1 MAQQIP
7 PAAAEA
13 VETLVDATKAT
24 QLIALVKD
32 NQLVTALV
40 CFLLWQIGALTT
52 AQSYAAG
59 VMC

>member
-1 MAQQIP
+1 MSQQIP
-7 PAAAEA
+7 PVTAEA
-13 VETLVDATKAT
+13 VETIVDATKAT

-40 CFLLWQIGALTT
+40 CFLLWQIGALAS

>member
-1 MAQQIP
+1 MSAAP
-7 PAAAEA
+7 SPAMDR
-13 VETLVDATKAT
+13 VLDATKFAQVIT
-24 QLIALVKD
+24 LVKE

-40 CFLLWQIGALTT
+40 CFLLWQIGALAS

>member
-1 MAQQIP
+1 MPTVPGTEI
-7 PAAAEA
+7 EA
-13 VETLVDATKAT
+13 VEVARAT
-24 QLIALVKD
+24 QLIALVKE

-40 CFLLWQIGALTT
+40 CFLLWQIGALAS

>member
-1 MAQQIP
+1 VP
-7 PAAAEA
+7 TEVSPVPAAVNVARA
-13 VETLVDATKAT
+13 AQLV
-24 QLIALVKD
+24 ALVKE

-40 CFLLWQIGALTT
+40 CFLLWQIGALAS

>member
-1 MAQQIP
+1 MVTTP
-7 PAAAEA
+7 S
-13 VETLVDATKAT
+13 TD
-24 QLIALVKD
+24 QLIDSTRAAQLICLVKE

-40 CFLLWQIGALTT
+40 CFLLWQIGALAS

>member
-1 MAQQIP
+1 MTTGT
-7 PAAAEA
+7 PAVDNVIHITRAA
-13 VETLVDATKAT
+13 

-32 NQLVTALV
+32 NQLTTALV
-40 CFLLWQIGALTT
+40 CFLLWQIGALAS

>member
-1 MAQQIP
+1 MTIQAP
-7 PAAAEA
+7 DV
-13 VETLVDATKAT
+13 VEVTKIA

-32 NQLVTALV
+32 NQLTTALV
-40 CFLLWQIGALTT
+40 CFLLWQIGAIAS

>member
-1 MAQQIP
+1 MGNAPIVP
-7 PAAAEA
+7 
-13 VETLVDATKAT
+13 ETVTDVTKVAH
-24 QLIALVKD
+24 LLHLVKE

-40 CFLLWQIGALTT
+40 CFLLWQIGAIAS

>member
-1 MAQQIP
+1 MVTTPSTEQLIDASR
-7 PAAAEA
+7 AA
-13 VETLVDATKAT
+13 
-24 QLIALVKD
+24 QLIALVKE

-40 CFLLWQIGALTT
+40 CFLLWQIGALAS